1 MILKRDLVG
10 NTCRLMTRTRLT
22 IRSLD
27 HAYFLRSR
35 WVSIKQ
41 DSQIFIFA
49 NNFVFYKQSGRLQV
63 IKHLI
68 RRSNKKRRYVYL
80 KLYTGNSG
88 EYTQSIH
95 RNMRVDLILS
105 LYTDHL
111 LAISPSYRIL

>member
-68 RRSNKKRRYVYL
+68 RRSNKKSRYVYL
-80 KLYTGNSG
+80 KLYNSG

-111 LAISPSYRIL
+111 LAISPPYRIL

>member
-35 WVSIKQ
+35 WVSISKI
-41 DSQIFIFA
+41 SNFIFA
-49 NNFVFYKQSGRLQV
+49 DNFVFYKQSGRLQV

-68 RRSNKKRRYVYL
+68 RRPNKKRRYVYL
-80 KLYTGNSG
+80 KLYNSG

-95 RNMRVDLILS
+95 RNMRVDFILS

-111 LAISPSYRIL
+111 LAISPPYRIL